1 MKIRV
6 GVVVKIDKKNKKLC
20 APNCP
25 GLYFGSTEDGYLCTV
40 FNWVLLKREQETD
53 FETDPIRC
61 RACVRN
67 QIPMRGVK

>member
-1 MKIRV
+1 MKIHV

-20 APNCP
+20 GRNCP
-25 GLYFGSTEDGYLCTV
+25 GIYYDRIDGYLCTIFEWKKLRHV
-40 FNWVLLKREQETD
+40 EGEKSLETA
-53 FETDPIRC
+53 RC